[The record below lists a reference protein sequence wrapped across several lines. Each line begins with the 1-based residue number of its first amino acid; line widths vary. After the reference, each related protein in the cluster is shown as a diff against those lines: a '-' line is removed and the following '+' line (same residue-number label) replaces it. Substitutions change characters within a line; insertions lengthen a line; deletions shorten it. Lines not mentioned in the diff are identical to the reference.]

1 MLLFKL
7 TLFGCYIRTT
17 KRRELIFG
25 SISWRSHGVFIW
37 VGFWACGPNI
47 TRENSE
53 KLFAVARYMQSSV
66 CTYFNV
72 HFSLIL
78 AKPYFDILLPCSHST
93 ILICFRALP
102 IGLTSLF
109 PEASCMWKAGNSVKD
124 GGTNSVAL
132 GWMYID
138 WCLRIT
144 AWRPPL
150 PPTLAGSRWLTA
162 SDMVRIP
169 FEMFADEERKKNIK
183 NFGRYW
189 SSAKNASRRNSS
201 CGRS

>member
-1 MLLFKL
+1 MIFN
-7 TLFGCYIRTT
+7 CW
-17 KRRELIFG
+17 KRCQCINVWFLI
-25 SISWRSHGVFIW
+25 I
-37 VGFWACGPNI
+37 
-47 TRENSE
+47 
-53 KLFAVARYMQSSV
+53 L
-66 CTYFNV
+66 V
-72 HFSLIL
+72 HFFLIL
-78 AKPYFDILLPCSHST
+78 GNHYFDTLLPCSHSA

-169 FEMFADEERKKNIK
+169 FEMVADEERKKNIK
-183 NFGRYW
+183 DFW
-189 SSAKNASRRNSS
+189 KILVISQK
-201 CGRS
+201 CFTTKQ